1 MSENFISIK
10 DAAKKLGVTK
20 LTLRNWDKQGKLVAF
35 RHPMNNYRVYEKEDI
50 EKIINQIKSGERPV
64 RKVKMKSRTLSVIHL
79 KD

>member
-10 DAAKKLGVTK
+10 DASKKLGVTK

-35 RHPMNNYRVYEKEDI
+35 RHPMNNYRVYEKDDI

-64 RKVKMKSRTLSVIHL
+64 RKVKMKSRILSVIHL

>member
-10 DAAKKLGVTK
+10 DASKKLGVTK

-35 RHPMNNYRVYEKEDI
+35 RHPMNNYRVYEKDDI

>member
-35 RHPMNNYRVYEKEDI
+35 RHPMNNYRVYDIEDI

-64 RKVKMKSRTLSVIHL
+64 RKVKQKSWTLSVTHL

>member
-1 MSENFISIK
+1 MNENFISIK

-20 LTLRNWDKQGKLVAF
+20 LTLRNWDKQGKLVAL
-35 RHPMNNYRVYEKEDI
+35 RHPMNNYRVYERDDI